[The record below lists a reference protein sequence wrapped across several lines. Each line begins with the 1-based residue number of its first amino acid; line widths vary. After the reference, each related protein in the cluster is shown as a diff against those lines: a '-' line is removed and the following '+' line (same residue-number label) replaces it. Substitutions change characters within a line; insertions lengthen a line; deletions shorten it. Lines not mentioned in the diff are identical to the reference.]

1 MSNRGIHD
9 WEPLR
14 RATWLELF
22 CDLVFVVAVARL
34 GQLLHH
40 DHSLGGVVAYVGLFV
55 AVWWLWISFSYFAD
69 LFDDDGPGQRVAQL
83 IAALGAAVLAVTI
96 QPGFDSARFA
106 AIFALLLLFLTGLY
120 AIMGRSIPRAAE
132 LCRWYVVGSASGA
145 VLWGASLLVSGPARY
160 ALWVVALVVN
170 STVSGPLA
178 YARMKNPPVQVSH
191 MPERFGLFTLVV
203 LGEAVW
209 STVAG
214 ITEGAWSPGAVAV
227 AVSGFVIACGIWWV
241 YFGGFDEAAIDRAL
255 ANGRNAQVQSFLY
268 GYGHLLIYVAIAA
281 TGIGVEL
288 AAEMAAHHHHGTLPL
303 FAVAQVVIIAGF
315 ILISTGVGLDLGVG
329 RRIHGVLLGLK
340 TLVAATA
347 LGFGLFTESPV
358 LTVTASAVA
367 WTALLVAEAIVIHR
381 LGHPKIITGADVPA
395 TWGGSDAAMDA
406 DGDGGVD
413 GDDVGSDG
421 RLRINEGS

>member
-1 MSNRGIHD
+1 MSKRGIHD

-40 DHSLGGVVAYVGLFV
+40 DHSPGGVVAYTGLFV

-69 LFDDDGPGQRVAQL
+69 LFDDDGPWHRAAQL

-120 AIMGRSIPRAAE
+120 AIMGRSVPRAAE

-160 ALWVVALVVN
+160 AFWVVALVVN
-170 STVSGPLA
+170 ATVSGPLA

-214 ITEGAWSPGAVAV
+214 ITEGAWSPGAVTV

-241 YFGGFDEAAIDRAL
+241 YFGAFDEAAIDRAL
-255 ANGRNAQVQSFLY
+255 AGGRNAQVKSFLY

-281 TGIGVEL
+281 TGIGVEV
-288 AAEMAAHHHHGTLPL
+288 AAETAAEHHHGTLPL
-303 FAVAQVVIIAGF
+303 FAVAQAVIIAGF
-315 ILISTGVGLDLGVG
+315 VLVSTGIGLDLGVG
-329 RRIHGVLLGLK
+329 RRTHAVMIGLK
-340 TLVAATA
+340 SLIGVTA
-347 LGFGLFTESPV
+347 LGLGLFTESPV
-358 LTVTASAVA
+358 LTVTAVA
-367 WTALLVAEAIVIHR
+367 AAWLVLLVAEAIIVHR
-381 LGHPKIITGADVPA
+381 LGRSKIIAGADVPE
-395 TWGGSDAAMDA
+395 TWGGSDAAMAAGGD
-406 DGDGGVD
+406 DGVGA
-413 GDDVGSDG
+413 DDVGSDSG
-421 RLRINEGS
+421 LRIGEGA